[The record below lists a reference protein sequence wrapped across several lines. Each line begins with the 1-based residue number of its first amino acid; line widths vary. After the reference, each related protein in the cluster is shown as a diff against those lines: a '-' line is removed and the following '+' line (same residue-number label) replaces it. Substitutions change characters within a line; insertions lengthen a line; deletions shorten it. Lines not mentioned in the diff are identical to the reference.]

1 MMKNITVLWFQLAD
15 AWRAVRAYRLRAVF
29 CTLSVALGVG
39 AITIIVAATEG
50 AYKRA
55 YDMVDRFGPDAMLL
69 FGESEEA
76 RATGRRERVITLE
89 DVEALQQAFPTAYLV
104 VPMSSRA
111 DMIVSYRSRKH
122 QTRLTGATADYSR
135 SWSWPV
141 TDGRDLTEQDIK
153 GMRNVALI
161 GRTIVQELF
170 PDEDPLGKSIF
181 VRNQAVQVVGILEER
196 GSAGPGHNLDDRIVM
211 PITTAMKKILNEKDR
226 VQAVRLRF
234 VDPKR
239 MEHFEAEVRQFMRKR
254 HQLQEG
260 QPDDFRIVSP
270 REIVK
275 FLVALTGSLV
285 VFIGI
290 TGLLSLVV
298 AGFVLA
304 NLFLLSVSERIPEIG
319 IRRSVGARRRDILLQ
334 FLCEAV
340 ALTALGGVLGFGIG
354 VLGGPLLQT
363 IAGFPMHFS
372 WKAFVVGM
380 FMATLVG
387 VVFGLQ
393 PARKAAAVH
402 PIEAVRK
409 GS

>member
-1 MMKNITVLWFQLAD
+1 MMRFWLKAAD

-29 CTLSVALGVG
+29 CSLSVALGVG

-50 AYKRA
+50 AYKQA
-55 YDMVDRFGPDAMLL
+55 YDMVDRFGPDAILI

-76 RATGRRERVITLE
+76 RATGRREKNITVE
-89 DVEALQQAFPTAYLV
+89 DVEALRQAIPTAYLV
-104 VPMSSRA
+104 VPMSNRG
-111 DMIVSYRSRKH
+111 DMIVAYRNRKH
-122 QTRLTGATADYSR
+122 STRLTGTTADYSR

-141 TDGRDLTEQDIK
+141 TEGRDLTEQDVK
-153 GMRNVALI
+153 GLRNVALV

-170 PDEDPLGKSIF
+170 PDEDPIGKSIF
-181 VRNQAVQVVGILEER
+181 VRNLAVQVVGVLEER
-196 GSAGPGHNLDDRIVM
+196 GSTGPGHNLDDRIVM

-226 VQAVRLRF
+226 VQAVRMRF
-234 VDPKR
+234 VDAKR
-239 MEHFEAEVRQFMRKR
+239 IDHFEAEVRSFLRKR
-254 HQLQEG
+254 HGLQEG

-270 REIVK
+270 REIIK

-285 VFIGI
+285 VFIGV

-304 NLFLLSVSERIPEIG
+304 NLFLLSVNERIPEIG
-319 IRRSVGARRRDILLQ
+319 IRRSVGARRADILLQ
-334 FLCEAV
+334 FLTEAV
-340 ALTALGGVLGFGIG
+340 TLTAVGGVLGFGIG
-354 VLGGPLLQT
+354 VLGGPLLKHAAQ
-363 IAGFPMHFS
+363 FPMHFS
-372 WKAFVVGM
+372 WKAFAVGM
-380 FMATLVG
+380 MTATLVG

-393 PARKAAAVH
+393 PARKAAAVY

>member
-1 MMKNITVLWFQLAD
+1 MKRFWLQCVD

-29 CTLSVALGVG
+29 CSLSVALGVG

-55 YDMVDRFGPDAMLL
+55 YDMVDRFGPDALLL

-76 RATGRRERVITLE
+76 RATGRRERTITLE
-89 DVEALQQAFPTAYLV
+89 DVEALRQAFPTAYLV
-104 VPMSSRA
+104 VPMSSRG
-111 DMIVSYRSRKH
+111 DVIVSYLNRKH
-122 QTRLTGATADYSR
+122 QTRLVGTTSGYSL

-141 TDGRDLTEQDIK
+141 TEGRDLTEQDVK

-170 PDEDPLGKSIF
+170 PDEDPIGKSIF
-181 VRNQAVQVVGILEER
+181 VRHLAVQVIGVLEER
-196 GSAGPGHNLDDRIVM
+196 GSTGPGHNLDDRIVM
-211 PITTAMKKILNEKDR
+211 PITTLMKKVINEKDR
-226 VQAVRLRF
+226 VQAVRMRF
-234 VDPKR
+234 VNPKR

-285 VFIGI
+285 IFIGI

-319 IRRSVGARRRDILLQ
+319 IRRSVGARRRDILFQ
-334 FLCEAV
+334 FLSEAV
-340 ALTALGGVLGFGIG
+340 TLTLLGGLLGFGIG
-354 VLGGPLLQT
+354 VLGGPLLKT
-363 IAGFPMHFS
+363 VADFPMYFS
-372 WKAFVVGM
+372 WKAFAVGM
-380 FMATLVG
+380 IMATLVG
-387 VVFGLQ
+387 VIFGLQ
-393 PARKAAAVH
+393 PARKAAAVP

>member
-1 MMKNITVLWFQLAD
+1 MVPFWLRCAD

-29 CTLSVALGVG
+29 CSLSVALGVG
-39 AITIIVAATEG
+39 AISIIVAATEG
-50 AYKRA
+50 AYKQA
-55 YDMVDRFGPDAMLL
+55 YDMVDRFGPDAMLI

-76 RATGRRERVITLE
+76 RATGRREKNITLE
-89 DVEALQQAFPTAYLV
+89 DVEALRQAFPTAYLV
-104 VPMSSRA
+104 VPMSSRW
-111 DMIVSYRSRKH
+111 DMIVAYRNRKH
-122 QTRLTGATADYSR
+122 QTRLTATTADYSR

-141 TDGRDLTEQDIK
+141 TEGRDLTEQDVK
-153 GMRNVALI
+153 GLRNVALI

-170 PDEDPLGKSIF
+170 PDEDPIGKSIF
-181 VRNQAVQVVGILEER
+181 VRNVAVQVVGVLEER
-196 GSAGPGHNLDDRIVM
+196 GSTGPGHNLDDRIVM

-226 VQAVRLRF
+226 VQAVRMRF
-234 VDPKR
+234 VDATR
-239 MEHFEAEVRQFMRKR
+239 MEHFEAEVRAFLRKR
-254 HQLQEG
+254 HGLQER

-304 NLFLLSVSERIPEIG
+304 NLFLLSVNERTPEIG
-319 IRRSVGARRRDILLQ
+319 IRRSVGARRRDILAQ
-334 FLCEAV
+334 FLSEAV
-340 ALTALGGVLGFGIG
+340 ILTAIGGILGFGIG
-354 VLGGPLLQT
+354 VLGGPLLKNV
-363 IAGFPMHFS
+363 ADFPMHFS
-372 WKAFVVGM
+372 WKAFAVGM
-380 FMATLVG
+380 VTATLVG
-387 VVFGLQ
+387 VIFGMQ